1 MIFNKKLAVA
11 VSGATLLMAGQ
22 IALADSTTDIVDAL
36 VSKGVLTEEEGK
48 LISKGAK
55 SKSEADAKANKA
67 RVSVGSFI
75 DNAKLYGDV
84 RARYERRDQDN
95 VNTGLNQEV
104 NRSRY
109 KFTLGAETTAGNW
122 YSDIAFAASSN
133 GRSDNVTFGDG
144 GLGTSTAG
152 GDWGMSAKDK
162 GAVYVKRAMIGWNPT
177 PWLAVEAGRMKNPLY
192 SVNAMVFDYDIVME
206 GAQEKLK
213 YTMGNTDLFANLGQ
227 WVYTGGGVSATNDI
241 VTSNQNLILAFQ
253 AGLRQNIVD
262 GKVSAKMAISD
273 YNYTTGVKG
282 GKAFR
287 PSVGNAAPTATWWTD
302 AQNVNDLNIIDIPAE
317 VNYMVSSNIGIKGY
331 GEYAWNT
338 MADRRRAAAEGPG
351 GITAGFD
358 QDDSA
363 WLLGLTVGS
372 AKDLK
377 AFEGKK
383 LAEGDWNINGWY
395 QSVGTYALD
404 PNSVDSDIFDG
415 KINMKGYSLKAQY
428 NIQDNVAF
436 NFTGSWGKRKNSQYG
451 TTYTKADLGI
461 NGDDFE
467 LYQFD
472 VTYKF

>member
-1 MIFNKKLAVA
+1 MKFNKKLAVA
-11 VSGATLLMAGQ
+11 VSGAVLLMAGQ

-48 LISKGAK
+48 LISKGAA
-55 SKSEADAKANKA
+55 SKAKADEKANKA

-95 VNTGLNQEV
+95 VNTGLNQEN

-109 KFTLGAETTAGNW
+109 KFTLGAETKAGNW
-122 YSDIAFAASSN
+122 YSDIAFSASSN
-133 GRSDNVTFGDG
+133 GRSDNVTFADG
-144 GLGTSTAG
+144 GLGTSSSG

-162 GAVYVKRAMIGWNPT
+162 GAVYVKRAMLGWNPT
-177 PWLAVEAGRMKNPLY
+177 PWLSIEAGRMKNPLY

-206 GAQEKLK
+206 GVQEKLN

-227 WVYTGGGVSATNDI
+227 WAYTGGGVQATNDV
-241 VTSNQNLILAFQ
+241 VTGNQNLILAFQ

-262 GKVSAKMAISD
+262 GKMTAKIAISD
-273 YNYTTGVKG
+273 YDYTTGVRG
-282 GKAFR
+282 GRAFK
-287 PSVGNAAPTATWWTD
+287 PLLGNAAPVSASFWLD

-338 MADRRRAAAEGPG
+338 MADDRQRAAEAAGL
-351 GITAGFD
+351 TAGLS
-358 QDDSA
+358 QDDAA
-363 WLLGLTVGS
+363 WLIGFQVGS

-383 LAEGDWNINGWY
+383 LAEGDWNLNGWY
-395 QSVGTYALD
+395 QNVGTYALD

-415 KINMKGYSLKAQY
+415 KVNMKGYSLKAQY

-451 TTYTKADLGI
+451 TTYSKADLTI
-461 NGDDFE
+461 NGDDFA